1 MNLSLNTAAENGSRS
16 ATVTVAGEL
25 DFMTTNK
32 LVDYVSELLSTN
44 QTLDDLRLDCA
55 DLTFCDSAGLS
66 GLLNIHRQTSPAGI
80 QLHIDRRPPHLER
93 LLDITGILEYLTATP
108 DTSDSASGE

>member
-1 MNLSLNTAAENGSRS
+1 MNLSLTTASETDRS

-25 DFMTTNK
+25 DFVTTNT
-32 LVDYVSELLSTN
+32 LVDYVSELLTAN
-44 QTLDDLRLDCA
+44 ETLDDLRLDCA

-80 QLHIDRRPPHLER
+80 QLHLDRRPPHLER
-93 LLDITGILEYLTATP
+93 LLDITGILNFLTATP
-108 DTSDSASGE
+108 GTSGE